1 VIIPVKSWPVAAAE
15 PVGSVYRDHNTLSGG
30 MKVNTETSIRTRFSN
45 KIFKDNEVSRDL
57 IERCIELAVCAPNHR
72 MTEPWRFRVIT
83 GEGRNRLA
91 ENVAQQMAG
100 TSEASTSAI
109 NSADANRVMQK
120 LGSAPC
126 IIVVYSMPGDNAV
139 ITRENI
145 AATSAAVQNLLLGAH
160 HLGLGTI
167 WRTASYFEGDHV
179 KAFLQVPQESDFVA
193 AVYMGYTDQQPVP
206 RKRTAGVGWTVWI

>member
-1 VIIPVKSWPVAAAE
+1 MDI
-15 PVGSVYRDHNTLSGG
+15 
-30 MKVNTETSIRTRFSN
+30 ETSIRTRFST
-45 KIFKDNEVSRDL
+45 KIFKDTQVSRDL

-83 GEGRNRLA
+83 GVGRNRLA
-91 ENVAQQMAG
+91 ESVAQQMAETSAAG
-100 TSEASTSAI
+100 TSANNA
-109 NSADANRVMQK
+109 ADANRVMQK

-126 IIVVYSMPGDNAV
+126 LIVVYSLPGDNAV
-139 ITRENI
+139 ITQENY
-145 AATSAAVQNLLLGAH
+145 AATSAAVQNMLLGAH

-167 WRTASYFEGDHV
+167 WRTASYFEGDRV

-206 RKRTAGVGWTVWI
+206 RKRTAGVDLTVWI